1 MNSIFMVIVNNKMVT
16 FNLRSKASNVIN
28 CFLYCRHFSLFRI
41 LVSAY
46 IPDAQLMS
54 YTLSNQKT
62 LSRDHIFDL
71 FLRMWCEDFCLGVF
85 FSSWPLIAGSDSSI
99 FAASKDHVII
109 FSYLAY
115 GDVVSFNEN
124 SLERNSLSIQNFK
137 WCLDT
142 TSCLCVPDLMDFYN
156 FLFIV

>member
-1 MNSIFMVIVNNKMVT
+1 MVT
-16 FNLRSKASNVIN
+16 FNLRGKASNVIN
-28 CFLYCRHFSLFRI
+28 CILYCCHFPLFRI

-71 FLRMWCEDFCLGVF
+71 FLRMWCEDFCLWVF
-85 FSSWPLIAGSDSSI
+85 FSSWSLIAGPDSSI
-99 FAASKDHVII
+99 FATSKDHVII
-109 FSYLAY
+109 FSYLTY

-124 SLERNSLSIQNFK
+124 SLERNSLSVQNFK

-142 TSCLCVPDLMDFYN
+142 TCCLRVPDLMDFYN